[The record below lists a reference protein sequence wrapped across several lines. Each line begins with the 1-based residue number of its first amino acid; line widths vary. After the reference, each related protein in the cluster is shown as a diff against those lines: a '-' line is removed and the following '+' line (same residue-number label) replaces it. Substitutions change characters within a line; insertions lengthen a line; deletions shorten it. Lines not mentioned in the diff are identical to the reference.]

1 MTVIARSCTSPRV
14 LLAMTLVGLSLVGCS
29 EERPANG
36 WSGSIDTLPDGS
48 IAVHNPATGAV
59 LLDSLWRVEVVARI
73 GTLEGSG
80 PEAFASISE
89 LEVDGHQRVW
99 VVESQAREVRVF
111 GPDGT
116 HVRTIGRPGGGPGEF
131 ERPTGISRSPTGE
144 MWVMDVGNARISV
157 FDTAGNY
164 ITAHRRRSAGYSIP
178 CRCGFSDGRY
188 HDFAFLSDGPGLL
201 RFDPEMASA
210 DSLAVPERPG
220 GEEVFEFRDP
230 EGRTRMMASVPFTP
244 GTSWRIG
251 NDSTVWY
258 SPQTPYRV
266 YRLSLDHD
274 TLLRVEKEYDPVPV
288 TSDERREQIEEM
300 TWFTE
305 QGGSVDASRI
315 PGEKPALSGFLVD
328 TSGYLWVTP
337 SVSGTSE
344 PASGTIFDIFDPG
357 GRYLG
362 PLELPVRLRTRG
374 AIITTD
380 RIYGVTTDELDV
392 PYVVI
397 LGLERGGGLTGSPG

>member
-1 MTVIARSCTSPRV
+1 MTVIVRSCMSPRV
-14 LLAMTLVGLSLVGCS
+14 LLAMTLVGLSLAGCS
-29 EERPANG
+29 GERAANG

-59 LLDSLWRVEVVARI
+59 PLDSLWRVEVVARI

-80 PEAFASISE
+80 PEAFASIAE
-89 LEVDGHQRVW
+89 LEVDGHGRVW
-99 VVESQAREVRVF
+99 VVERQAREVRVF
-111 GPDGT
+111 GPDGI

-131 ERPTGISRSPTGE
+131 ERPTGISRSPTGT

-164 ITAHRRRSAGYSIP
+164 LTAHRRRSAGYSIP

-188 HDFAFLSDGPGLL
+188 HDFVFISDGPGLV
-201 RFDPEMASA
+201 RFDPEMDSA

-230 EGRTRMMASVPFTP
+230 EGRTRMRASVPFTP

-251 NDSTVWY
+251 SDSTFWY

-337 SVSGTSE
+337 SLPGTSE

-374 AIITTD
+374 AIITND

-397 LGLERGGGLTGSPG
+397 LGLERRNRM